1 MLEIPNT
8 PVSERSRRAVP
19 RYASELRGYVSNA
32 ATGGTSNVTLVDLS
46 IAGGRLEGP
55 GLPDA
60 GQVRELHSEREGR
73 SFGLHCQF
81 VWKRNQQAG
90 VKFTF
95 LDKETEEL
103 LRSICANLRLLPR
116 TPQPS

>member
-8 PVSERSRRAVP
+8 PASEPRRRAVP
-19 RYASELRGYVSNA
+19 RYASELRGHVSNA
-32 ATGGTSNVTLVDLS
+32 ATGATSNVTLVDLS

-60 GQVRELHSEREGR
+60 GQVRVLHSEREGR
-73 SFGLHCQF
+73 SFRLHCQF

-90 VKFTF
+90 VKFTL
-95 LDKETEEL
+95 LDKGTEEL

-116 TPQPS
+116 APQPS